1 MRLTILGNNGPFP
14 APGGACS
21 GYLVESDSGETRILL
36 DCGTGVLA
44 HLTQLMPDIHLD
56 AVVLSHLHYDH
67 MSDMLPMHYY
77 FQFHPLARPL
87 NVLLPGA
94 PAEVRTLIEDKQF
107 DLWPMRETMIGEM
120 RLRFCR
126 VRHPVPTYAISV
138 ECDGRRLVY
147 TGDTNTEPVLELFAD
162 GADLLLADAGFQ
174 APIITR
180 TLPHLSAALAGSSR
194 ATRG

>member
-1 MRLTILGNNGPFP
+1 M
-14 APGGACS
+14 
-21 GYLVESDSGETRILL
+21 ESDSGETRILL

-107 DLWPMRETMIGEM
+107 DLWPDARN
-120 RLRFCR
+120 
-126 VRHPVPTYAISV
+126 
-138 ECDGRRLVY
+138 DDRRNASALL
-147 TGDTNTEPVLELFAD
+147 PRASS
-162 GADLLLADAGFQ
+162 GADVCDQ
-174 APIITR
+174 R
-180 TLPHLSAALAGSSR
+180 
-194 ATRG
+194 